1 MAFGLSTAD
10 LPTGSTILNSMRS
23 VVPAAPPIL
32 AAGQASLI
40 TTLSDTAR
48 SALFQN
54 PVSDAISSLSGSVT
68 GLQAKV
74 TSIAADVTDPR
85 QADAVTML
93 AGTTFSD
100 LTTGLTNF
108 STHTGRLS
116 GTLQGLG
123 VNVPGLDSVLS
134 VSKQMSTY
142 SNLLSGAG
150 DCLQMAG
157 AMTGLFSTE
166 ALGGHTDTINN
177 ALSKLNNGIN
187 TFAELTAQVSGIKN
201 QIATIIAKDTQFL
214 TNSISQLK
222 TIVTSSILAAA
233 ASDPCGR
240 FILTQVGSAGL
251 LSKIPGL

>member
-10 LPTGSTILNSMRS
+10 LPIGSSILNSMKS

-32 AAGQASLI
+32 ATGQASLL

-54 PVSDAISSLSGSVT
+54 PVSQAISSLSESVT
-68 GLQAKV
+68 SLQAKV
-74 TSIAADVTDPR
+74 TSIAADGTDPR

-100 LTTGLTNF
+100 LTAGITTF

-116 GTLQGLG
+116 GTLAGLG

-157 AMTGLFSTE
+157 AMTGLFSSE
-166 ALGGHTDTINN
+166 ALDGHTGTIND
-177 ALSKLNNGIN
+177 ALSKLNTGLN
-187 TFAELTAQVSGIKN
+187 TFAELTAQVSSIKN
-201 QIATIIAKDTQFL
+201 QISTIIAKDTAFL
-214 TNSISQLK
+214 TNSIAQLK
-222 TIVTSSILAAA
+222 TIVTASILTTA
-233 ASDPCGR
+233 ASDPCGK

-251 LSKIPGL
+251 LSKIPGM

>member
-10 LPTGSTILNSMRS
+10 LPTGSSVLNSMRT
-23 VVPAAPPIL
+23 VVPAAPPVL
-32 AAGQASLI
+32 AAGQTGLI
-40 TTLSDTAR
+40 TTLTDNSRTV
-48 SALFQN
+48 LFQN

-68 GLQAKV
+68 GVQAKV
-74 TSIAADVTDPR
+74 TSIAADPLDTR
-85 QADAVTML
+85 QANAVTML
-93 AGTTFSD
+93 AGTSFSD
-100 LTTGLTNF
+100 LTTSITNF

-116 GTLQGLG
+116 GTLAGLG

-157 AMTGLFSTE
+157 AMTGLFSKE
-166 ALGGHTDTINN
+166 SLGGHANTLND
-177 ALSKLNNGIN
+177 ALTKLNNGIDN
-187 TFAELTAQVSGIKN
+187 LTELTAQVSSIKN
-201 QIATIIAKDTQFL
+201 QVTSIITKDTQFL
-214 TNSISQLK
+214 TNSINQLK
-222 TIVTSSILAAA
+222 TIVTSLVLAAA